1 MEKKTSNKQDNQ
13 DIIRELCVAYAM
25 ELETVENYIANSV
38 HLDGV
43 RSEVVKK
50 ELGGD
55 VPTEVRHAQQLA
67 HRIYTMGGRV
77 PGSLDLARTQKTL
90 QPPEDHTNVIS
101 VIKGAMDAEEDA
113 IAQYGKIIDLCEQR
127 DYVTQELIIQIRGDE
142 ESHHREFAG
151 FLKEYSRKEGPEGGA
166 PACGPVRYGVC

>member
-1 MEKKTSNKQDNQ
+1 MKNQINDNGNENQ
-13 DIIRELCVAYAM
+13 DIIRELCRAYAM

-50 ELGGD
+50 ELAAD

-67 HRIYTMGGRV
+67 QRIYTMGGRV

-90 QPPEDHTNVIS
+90 QPPEDHTDVTS
-101 VIKGAMDAEEDA
+101 VIKGAIDAEQDA
-113 IAQYGKIIDLCEQR
+113 IEQYGKIIDMCEQR

-142 ESHHREFAG
+142 ENHRREFVG
-151 FLKEYSRKEGPEGGA
+151 FLKEYKN
-166 PACGPVRYGVC
+166 